1 MSASD
6 LSLADS
12 LVIDDK
18 VVFRE
23 LDGET
28 VILNLET
35 GIYFG
40 LDDIGTRMW
49 TLLREHQRLHTVLD
63 RMLEEYDVP
72 AATLQEHLLRLAGEL
87 STHGLAQIKRHGA
100 DRPSS

>member
-1 MSASD
+1 MSD
-6 LSLADS
+6 TGLTLADS
-12 LVIDDK
+12 IVIDEK

-28 VILNLET
+28 VILNLES

-63 RMLEEYDVP
+63 LMLAEYDVP
-72 AATLQEHLLRLAGEL
+72 EATLQAHLLRLAGEL

-100 DRPSS
+100 DRPSP